1 MKRQRKRSFQFT
13 RPRGARPIESVNGEV
28 GKCFN
33 SRAHGGRDGDRAGT
47 CSRRGGFQ
55 FTRPRGARQPW
66 RPLSSG
72 RSRFNSRAHGGRD
85 STCIMYRA
93 RRRVSI
99 HAPTGGATHATHC
112 TRRKGRFN
120 SRAHGGRDLANPWH
134 KLAPREFQFT
144 RPRGA
149 RQPNDN
155 CTIRMG
161 HCFNSRAHG
170 GRDRSPATRGSAATR
185 FNSRAHG
192 GRDCSSFLLGA
203 PRLVSIHAPTGGAT
217 TCEHTARGP
226 HAGSFNSRAHGGRDP
241 LVTYPYDGSTV
252 SIHAPTGGATP
263 SRCRRPTR
271 RRFQFTRPRGARLS
285 PWRKTRRGAG
295 FNSRAHGGRDTFALP
310 KTHASPVSI
319 HAPTGGAT

>member
-1 MKRQRKRSFQFT
+1 
-13 RPRGARPIESVNGEV
+13 
-28 GKCFN
+28 
-33 SRAHGGRDGDRAGT
+33 
-47 CSRRGGFQ
+47 
-55 FTRPRGARQPW
+55 
-66 RPLSSG
+66 
-72 RSRFNSRAHGGRD
+72 
-85 STCIMYRA
+85 
-93 RRRVSI
+93 
-99 HAPTGGATHATHC
+99 
-112 TRRKGRFN
+112 
-120 SRAHGGRDLANPWH
+120 
-134 KLAPREFQFT
+134 
-144 RPRGA
+144 
-149 RQPNDN
+149 
-155 CTIRMG
+155 MG

-295 FNSRAHGGRDTFALP
+295 FNSRAHGGRDTFCRFIFYNLILFQFTRPRGARLRLSCVP
-310 KTHASPVSI
+310 RGSNPFQFTRPRGARQAVDEPVERLDEFQFTRPRGARPLVFSFLLVDDRFNSRA
-319 HAPTGGAT
+319 HGGRDW